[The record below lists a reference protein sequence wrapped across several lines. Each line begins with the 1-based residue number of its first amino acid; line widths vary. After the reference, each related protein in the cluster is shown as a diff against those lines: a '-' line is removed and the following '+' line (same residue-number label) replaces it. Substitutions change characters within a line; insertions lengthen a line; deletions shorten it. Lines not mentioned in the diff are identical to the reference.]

1 MIRCNNCGADI
12 EETQTQ
18 CPYCHAMQYEAS
30 EKEYMNHLYKMNDTM
45 DGLDEN
51 ANRYIRNRIIC
62 HAVITLAAVAAA
74 LLVGTAWGYTK
85 YRSYYNSASERREI
99 AEGMAWYDEN
109 VPQIN
114 EAYEQGNFA
123 DISEVTADS
132 YKNKILQQWKHYNI
146 LYIYKY
152 AYSDTLRY
160 DDKIAQ
166 GTPLESYE
174 FENLYRSCMEYMNML
189 EDTDGYMYRY
199 YKSCDAQEKE
209 IISTWTQHV
218 KAVLT
223 DTIGQSE
230 ADYAADYQALY
241 GNGDVSNYNMFR
253 EKTQKYEK

>member
-1 MIRCNNCGADI
+1 MIAILGAD
-12 EETQTQ
+12 
-18 CPYCHAMQYEAS
+18 
-30 EKEYMNHLYKMNDTM
+30 D
-45 DGLDEN
+45 
-51 ANRYIRNRIIC
+51 R
-62 HAVITLAAVAAA
+62 
-74 LLVGTAWGYTK
+74 
-85 YRSYYNSASERREI
+85 
-99 AEGMAWYDEN
+99 
-109 VPQIN
+109 
-114 EAYEQGNFA
+114 
-123 DISEVTADS
+123 
-132 YKNKILQQWKHYNI
+132 
-146 LYIYKY
+146 
-152 AYSDTLRY
+152 
-160 DDKIAQ
+160 IAQ

-253 EKTQKYEK
+253 EKAQKYEK

>member
-1 MIRCNNCGADI
+1 MKMQTVISGTESFVMLSLRWRRLQQHCLSGLRGDIQNIVLIIIR
-12 EETQTQ
+12 
-18 CPYCHAMQYEAS
+18 
-30 EKEYMNHLYKMNDTM
+30 LR
-45 DGLDEN
+45 N
-51 ANRYIRNRIIC
+51 A
-62 HAVITLAAVAAA
+62 
-74 LLVGTAWGYTK
+74 
-85 YRSYYNSASERREI
+85 ERLQR
-99 AEGMAWYDEN
+99 AWYDEN

-199 YKSCDAQEKE
+199 YKSCDTQEKE
-209 IISTWTQHV
+209 IISMWTQHV

-253 EKTQKYEK
+253 EKAQKYEK

>member
-1 MIRCNNCGADI
+1 MAEQKETKNPVQSAERIFQVMEMLADHGEMGLMEI
-12 EETQTQ
+12 STALGLHKSTVHRLLMSLVYMGYAKQDEVSQKYMLSYKIVSMAGKMLDRMDILQ
-18 CPYCHAMQYEAS
+18 VAKPYM
-30 EKEYMNHLYKMNDTM
+30 
-45 DGLDEN
+45 
-51 ANRYIRNRIIC
+51 
-62 HAVITLAAVAAA
+62 
-74 LLVGTAWGYTK
+74 
-85 YRSYYNSASERREI
+85 ERLS
-99 AEGMAWYDEN
+99 
-109 VPQIN
+109 
-114 EAYEQGNFA
+114 
-123 DISEVTADS
+123 DISGETVHLVQREG
-132 YKNKILQQWKHYNI
+132 NNI

-166 GTPLESYE
+166 GTSLESYE

-189 EDTDGYMYRY
+189 EDTDGYMYRN
-199 YKSCDAQEKE
+199 YKSCDTQEKE

-253 EKTQKYEK
+253 EKAQKYEK